1 MFTELINFESSSFEI
16 YLLFISTE
24 FFKIFLKNNWK
35 CMLIPN
41 QMLNNQFLTVLF
53 FTGDNNNE
61 NDIFFWPSWYEWEF

>member
-16 YLLFISTE
+16 YLLYISTE